1 MLADPTWFQAL
12 HRVPKTIFR
21 SDGTHVIIGG
31 TGGLGRAMAKYM
43 IDHGARNIVLLSRR
57 GGDDE
62 MVEQLQRATQ
72 CPDAKIVVMKCDASI
87 ESQVWRVVGECAT
100 TLPPICGVIHAAMVL
115 RVSYPRLPGENL
127 PLTSVCQDVL
137 LEGMTHEDY
146 KRVTR
151 PKVNGIW
158 NIHKALVAYYAKLDY
173 FVVLSS
179 AAGILGSRGQG
190 AYAAANTF
198 LDSFVQYR
206 VQNGLPGTSLDLTAV
221 TGAGYLAENSER
233 QDEIIRNFGGETLSE
248 EEFLALLS
256 AAVRGVCG
264 SQCLTGLKLHLG
276 SDGQWPYYA
285 SDARF
290 AKLKAECLAAAERE
304 GLAPKQAVSLGNAF
318 RAAKSDEEA
327 MNIAAQGVL
336 EKLSEVLTIEVQNLD
351 VARNI
356 TSYGLD
362 SLTAIEL
369 RNWIAKELR
378 ANLQILELLSSGTIN
393 DLAALIVQKT
403 RTV

>member
-1 MLADPTWFQAL
+1 MTYDDYQQ
-12 HRVPKTIFR
+12 
-21 SDGTHVIIGG
+21 VI
-31 TGGLGRAMAKYM
+31 
-43 IDHGARNIVLLSRR
+43 
-57 GGDDE
+57 
-62 MVEQLQRATQ
+62 
-72 CPDAKIVVMKCDASI
+72 
-87 ESQVWRVVGECAT
+87 
-100 TLPPICGVIHAAMVL
+100 
-115 RVSYPRLPGENL
+115 
-127 PLTSVCQDVL
+127 
-137 LEGMTHEDY
+137 
-146 KRVTR
+146 R
-151 PKVNGIW
+151 PKVRGAW
-158 NIHKALVAYYAKLDY
+158 NMHKVLAASRTWLDY

-206 VQNGLPGTSLDLTAV
+206 ACNGLPGTSLNLTAV
-221 TGAGYLAENSER
+221 TGAGYLAENAER
-233 QDEIIRNFGGETLSE
+233 QEDIIRNFGNETVSKRE
-248 EEFLALLS
+248 VLALLS

-264 SQCLTGLKLHLG
+264 PQCLTGLKLHLG

-285 SDARF
+285 GDPRF
-290 AKLKAECLAAAERE
+290 VYLKANCLAAAERE
-304 GLAPKQAVSLGNAF
+304 GVVPKQAVSPGNAF

-327 MNIAAQGVL
+327 ANICAQGVL
-336 EKLSEVLTIEVQNLD
+336 EKLSEILTISVQDLD

-378 ANLQILELLSSGTIN
+378 ANLQILELLSSGAIN

>member
-1 MLADPTWFQAL
+1 MAFDDYQL
-12 HRVPKTIFR
+12 
-21 SDGTHVIIGG
+21 VI
-31 TGGLGRAMAKYM
+31 
-43 IDHGARNIVLLSRR
+43 
-57 GGDDE
+57 
-62 MVEQLQRATQ
+62 
-72 CPDAKIVVMKCDASI
+72 
-87 ESQVWRVVGECAT
+87 
-100 TLPPICGVIHAAMVL
+100 
-115 RVSYPRLPGENL
+115 
-127 PLTSVCQDVL
+127 
-137 LEGMTHEDY
+137 
-146 KRVTR
+146 R
-151 PKVNGIW
+151 PKVRGAW
-158 NIHKALVAYYAKLDY
+158 NMHKVLAANHIGLDY

-198 LDSFVQYR
+198 LDSFAQYR
-206 VQNGLPGTSLDLTAV
+206 TSNGLPGTSLDLTAV
-221 TGAGYLAENSER
+221 TGAGYLAENAER
-233 QDEIIRNFGGETLSE
+233 QEDIVRNFGNETVSE
-248 EEFLALLS
+248 EEVLALLS

-264 SQCLTGLKLHLG
+264 PQCLTGLKLHLS

-285 SDARF
+285 GDPRF
-290 AKLKAECLAAAERE
+290 VKLKAECLAAAERD
-304 GLAPKQAVSLGNAF
+304 GVVPKPAVSPGNAF
-318 RAAKSDEEA
+318 RAATSDEEA
-327 MNIAAQGVL
+327 ANIAAQGVL
-336 EKLSEVLTIEVQNLD
+336 EKLSEVLTISVQDLD